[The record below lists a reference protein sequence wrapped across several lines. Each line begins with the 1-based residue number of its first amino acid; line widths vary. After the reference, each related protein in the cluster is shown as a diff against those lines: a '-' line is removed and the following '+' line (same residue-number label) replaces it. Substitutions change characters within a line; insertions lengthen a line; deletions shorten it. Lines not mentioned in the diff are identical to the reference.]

1 MKTAQ
6 PTALWRPELTFGM
19 QGDDVYSWQL
29 MLLEDGRFLGP
40 TGADGDFRQL
50 TSNAT
55 VAWQRARSVPIGELG
70 TVGRWTLEAIGEH
83 ASPNTLR
90 NLTWP
95 HLPFIEATNWSREIP
110 AQRKRNIVLHCIEC
124 AEASTAAENTAKWF
138 AGRLG
143 VAPRV
148 SAHACVDDDSIVQC
162 VPWERVAWHAPGANR
177 LGIGIEHAGWAR
189 QTPQQ
194 WRDDYSRR
202 MLQRSAWLV
211 ARLCA
216 QFGLPVVFVTAEGL
230 LRQELGITT
239 HAEVNRAFHL
249 SDHTDPG
256 VAFPMDDYL
265 LLVRSS

>member
-1 MKTAQ
+1 MTEPLPPAI
-6 PTALWRPELTFGM
+6 WRPELRFGM
-19 QGDDVYSWQL
+19 QGDDVRAWQTL
-29 MLLEDGRFLGP
+29 LLEDGRFLGP
-40 TGADGDFRQL
+40 SGADGDFRKL
-50 TSNAT
+50 TQNAT

-70 TVGRWTLEAIGEH
+70 VVSRWTREAIGEH

-90 NLTWP
+90 NLSWP
-95 HLPFIEATNWSREIP
+95 HLPFIEAANW
-110 AQRKRNIVLHCIEC
+110 QRDVGPQTKRNIVLHSIEC

-143 VAPRV
+143 VAPRT

-162 VPWERVAWHAPGANR
+162 VPWERIAWHAPGCNKQ
-177 LGIGIEHAGWAR
+177 GIGIEHAGWAR
-189 QTPQQ
+189 QTPEQ

-216 QFGLPVVFVTAEGL
+216 QFQIPVVFVDAGGL
-230 LRQELGITT
+230 VLGEAGITT
-239 HAEVNRAFHL
+239 HAEVTRAFGK

-256 VAFPMDDYL
+256 VAFPMTDYL
-265 LLVRSS
+265 RLVRSA